1 VRARPAKA
9 PIVHTASDERVCFDV
24 RRHGVVLFR
33 PFLWSTALAIAGLFL
48 LAMPWP
54 VPIVAPLVIG
64 IGAASA
70 FAAVWRWDRTRFVV
84 TTEKV
89 FLVEGVA
96 RKRAAAVR
104 LSGLRSISLEQ
115 SLAGRLLGYGTLHAG
130 PLEVEHVP
138 HARQARDLVERLAG

>member
-1 VRARPAKA
+1 M
-9 PIVHTASDERVCFDV
+9 HASAEERICFDV
-24 RRHGVVLFR
+24 RRHGVVLMR
-33 PFLWSTALAIAGLFL
+33 PFVWATALTIVGMFL

-54 VPIVAPLVIG
+54 VPVAAPLAIG
-64 IGAASA
+64 VGAISA
-70 FAAVWRWDRTRFVV
+70 LAAVWRWDRTRFVV

-89 FLVEGVA
+89 FLVQGVT
-96 RKRAAAVR
+96 RKRASAVR
-104 LSGLRSISLEQ
+104 LHGLRSISLEQ

>member
-1 VRARPAKA
+1 MY
-9 PIVHTASDERVCFDV
+9 ASSEERVCFDV
-24 RRHGVVLFR
+24 RRHGVVLMR
-33 PFLWSTALAIAGLFL
+33 PFVWAITLTIVGLFL

-54 VPIVAPLVIG
+54 VPVVAPLVV
-64 IGAASA
+64 GAGAVSA

-96 RKRAAAVR
+96 RKRASAVR

-115 SLAGRLLGYGTLHAG
+115 SMLGRVLGYGTLHAG

-138 HARQARDLVERLAG
+138 QARQARDLVERLAG

>member
-1 VRARPAKA
+1 M
-9 PIVHTASDERVCFDV
+9 HASAEERICFDV
-24 RRHGVVLFR
+24 RRHGVVLMR
-33 PFLWSTALAIAGLFL
+33 PFVWATALTIVGMFL

-54 VPIVAPLVIG
+54 VPVAAPLAIG
-64 IGAASA
+64 VGAISGL
-70 FAAVWRWDRTRFVV
+70 AAVWRWDRTRFVV

-89 FLVEGVA
+89 FLVQGVT
-96 RKRAAAVR
+96 RKRASAVR
-104 LSGLRSISLEQ
+104 LHGLRSISLEQ

>member
-1 VRARPAKA
+1 MYTVP
-9 PIVHTASDERVCFDV
+9 TERVCFDV
-24 RRHGVVLFR
+24 RRHGVVLVR
-33 PFLWSTALAIAGLFL
+33 PFLWAAALTIAGLFL

-64 IGAASA
+64 VGAISA

-89 FLVEGVA
+89 FLVQGVT
-96 RKRAAAVR
+96 RKRASAVR
-104 LSGLRSISLEQ
+104 LKGLRSISLEQ
-115 SLAGRLLGYGTLHAG
+115 SMLGRILGYGTLHAG

-138 HARQARDLVERLAG
+138 CARQARDLVERLAN

>member
-1 VRARPAKA
+1 MVHARPE
-9 PIVHTASDERVCFDV
+9 ERVYFDV
-24 RRHGVVLFR
+24 RRHGVVLLR
-33 PFLWSTALAIAGLFL
+33 PFLWAAALTVAGLFL

-54 VPIVAPLVIG
+54 VPVVAPIVIG
-64 IGAASA
+64 IGAISA

-104 LSGLRSISLEQ
+104 LHGLRAISLEQ
-115 SLAGRLLGYGTLHAG
+115 SLLGRLLGYGTLHAG

>member
-1 VRARPAKA
+1 M
-9 PIVHTASDERVCFDV
+9 HASAEERICFDV
-24 RRHGVVLFR
+24 RRHGVVLMR
-33 PFLWSTALAIAGLFL
+33 PFVWATALTIVGMFL

-54 VPIVAPLVIG
+54 VPVAAPLAIG
-64 IGAASA
+64 VGAISA
-70 FAAVWRWDRTRFVV
+70 LAAVWRWDRTRFVV

-89 FLVEGVA
+89 FLVQGVT
-96 RKRAAAVR
+96 RKRASAVR
-104 LSGLRSISLEQ
+104 LRGLRSISLEQ

>member
-1 VRARPAKA
+1 
-9 PIVHTASDERVCFDV
+9 VHATPEERVYFDV
-24 RRHGVVLFR
+24 RRHGVVLMR
-33 PFLWSTALAIAGLFL
+33 PFLWATALAIVGLFL

-54 VPIVAPLVIG
+54 VPVLAPLVIG
-64 IGAASA
+64 IGAVSA

-96 RKRAAAVR
+96 RKRAAAVK
-104 LSGLRSISLEQ
+104 LHGLRSISLEQ
-115 SLAGRLLGYGTLHAG
+115 SLLGRLLGYGTLHAG

-138 HARQARDLVERLAG
+138 NARRARDLVERLAS

>member
-1 VRARPAKA
+1 MQPRPANA
-9 PIVHTASDERVCFDV
+9 PIVHAASDERVCFDV
-24 RRHGVVLFR
+24 RRHGVVLVR

-64 IGAASA
+64 IGAVSA

-104 LSGLRSISLEQ
+104 LN
-115 SLAGRLLGYGTLHAG
+115 
-130 PLEVEHVP
+130 
-138 HARQARDLVERLAG
+138 

>member
-1 VRARPAKA
+1 MYTVP
-9 PIVHTASDERVCFDV
+9 PERVCFDV
-24 RRHGVVLFR
+24 RRHGVVLVR
-33 PFLWSTALAIAGLFL
+33 PFLWAAALTIAGLFL

-64 IGAASA
+64 VGAISA

-89 FLVEGVA
+89 FLVQGVT
-96 RKRAAAVR
+96 RKRASAVR
-104 LSGLRSISLEQ
+104 LKGLRSISLEQ
-115 SLAGRLLGYGTLHAG
+115 SMLGRILGYGTLHAG

-138 HARQARDLVERLAG
+138 CARQARDLVERLAN

>member
-1 VRARPAKA
+1 
-9 PIVHTASDERVCFDV
+9 
-24 RRHGVVLFR
+24 
-33 PFLWSTALAIAGLFL
+33 
-48 LAMPWP
+48 MPWP
-54 VPIVAPLVIG
+54 VPIAAPLVIG
-64 IGAASA
+64 IGAANA

-89 FLVEGVA
+89 FLVQGVA

-138 HARQARDLVERLAG
+138 HARHARDLVERLAG